1 MAQNDF
7 GWGSSQ
13 WRNRPMSTEIG
24 DHNEPFQY
32 QRPQPRSG
40 PGPVSPWTPGPR
52 STSTSGLKPLFYQPT
67 PTDPTDQPPSAL
79 PPSALPP
86 TASALPPT
94 APIGQMPSPRW
105 ANPPDF
111 NDNPTTEMPA
121 PTEPVR
127 QPTSGS
133 TETTNPKTGMITE
146 AIWDSFPPNR
156 PSVAP
161 VPGWSPPA
169 TGSGRVTETPAT
181 GRMTESWGPPLPAA
195 QTPPGIAR
203 SYPGRGPTIG
213 YPGGPN
219 PGPAVEIP
227 GGVWLEQ
234 PSPSSLRDLLRPAR
248 QRLSNL
254 RNDRRRISALEAP
267 RNRPWSTEAI
277 GDQGDPSI
285 PAPNLGRPNLF
296 YGEGYP
302 EPMEIDYQ
310 RRFDQFRRGGPG
322 NAYGWGGRNFRRF

>member
-32 QRPQPRSG
+32 QRPQARDSFSRIE
-40 PGPVSPWTPGPR
+40 GPVSPR
-52 STSTSGLKPLFYQPT
+52 STTGIT
-67 PTDPTDQPPSAL
+67 PTVNQPPSAL
-79 PPSALPP
+79 PPTGP
-86 TASALPPT
+86 TAQPPSALPPT
-94 APIGQMPSPRW
+94 APIGQMPSPAW
-105 ANPPDF
+105 AGR
-111 NDNPTTEMPA
+111 PA

-127 QPTSGS
+127 QETVFQNPNDYREFTQEGPYPGRQPR
-133 TETTNPKTGMITE
+133 TEPVGQETVMD
-146 AIWDSFPPNR
+146 ADSFP
-156 PSVAP
+156 
-161 VPGWSPPA
+161 GIPPA
-169 TGSGRVTETPAT
+169 TGRVT
-181 GRMTESWGPPLPAA
+181 GWGPPLPAA
-195 QTPPGIAR
+195 RTPPGIAR

-227 GGVWLEQ
+227 RGAWLEQ
-234 PSPSSLRDLLRPAR
+234 PRLPSYNRARQRFPSLRDLLSRTGQSLPPVGAGGPIPPA
-248 QRLSNL
+248 
-254 RNDRRRISALEAP
+254 

-285 PAPNLGRPNLF
+285 PAPNLGRPNLY
-296 YGEGYP
+296 YGNP
-302 EPMEIDYQ
+302 EPMEIEYQ

-322 NAYGWGGRNFRRF
+322 NAYGWGGRNLRRF

>member
-32 QRPQPRSG
+32 QRPQARDSFSQ
-40 PGPVSPWTPGPR
+40 GPVSPWTPGPR
-52 STSTSGLKPLFYQPT
+52 STSTSGLKPLFHQPT
-67 PTDPTDQPPSAL
+67 PQPPPGLPPTLPTAQLPSAL
-79 PPSALPP
+79 
-86 TASALPPT
+86 PT
-94 APIGQMPSPRW
+94 APIGQMPSPQW

-111 NDNPTTEMPA
+111 NDNITVEMPA
-121 PTEPVR
+121 RTTPDRTETVFQNPNEMPARTEPVR
-127 QPTSGS
+127 Q
-133 TETTNPKTGMITE
+133 KTVY
-146 AIWDSFPPNR
+146 DSVPSAR
-156 PSVAP
+156 PAMAP
-161 VPGWSPPA
+161 VPG
-169 TGSGRVTETPAT
+169 
-181 GRMTESWGPPLPAA
+181 WGPPLPAA

-227 GGVWLEQ
+227 GGAWLEQ

-296 YGEGYP
+296 YGDQL

>member
-32 QRPQPRSG
+32 QRPRLQKQPAG
-40 PGPVSPWTPGPR
+40 PPPMAVPAWQQN
-52 STSTSGLKPLFYQPT
+52 QPT
-67 PTDPTDQPPSAL
+67 GITPTVQPP
-79 PPSALPP
+79 PDLPP
-86 TASALPPT
+86 TLPTAQPPSALPPT
-94 APIGQMPSPRW
+94 APIGQMPSPQW

-111 NDNPTTEMPA
+111 NDNRVTTMPA
-121 PTEPVR
+121 RTEPVG
-127 QPTSGS
+127 Q
-133 TETTNPKTGMITE
+133 ETVMD
-146 AIWDSFPPNR
+146 ADSFPGIP
-156 PSVAP
+156 
-161 VPGWSPPA
+161 
-169 TGSGRVTETPAT
+169 
-181 GRMTESWGPPLPAA
+181 PAA
-195 QTPPGIAR
+195 QTPPAIA
-203 SYPGRGPTIG
+203 YPGRRPTIG

-227 GGVWLEQ
+227 GGVWG
-234 PSPSSLRDLLRPAR
+234 PDVPHMGGRAPSLRDLLRSGE
-248 QRLSNL
+248 QRVSNL
-254 RNDRRRISALEAP
+254 RNDQRRISALEAP

-296 YGEGYP
+296 YGRGYP

-310 RRFDQFRRGGPG
+310 RQRDRFRRGGPG